1 MSVYD
6 SMNELERLR
15 KRNKLFTT
23 ILICAAILPFLS
35 MPYMW
40 ITEDTTLMMFFPIII
55 PVSVITVIVM
65 IFKLASSTYQF
76 KALYKKTFVSSV
88 LNDHFSNVM
97 YDWTRGFSENDV
109 KQFGLSKLGNRFRSE
124 DYLSATYNDIK
135 FQQADVTIEY
145 ESGSDENSSTT
156 TYFKGRMLAFEFP
169 KNNITSVQLHSKKFK
184 YPAKNPFGYNM
195 RRISMESDFFNK
207 TFDVTSANEHDA
219 FYVLTPHLMES
230 IQKIYEKYK
239 NVEMHFTG
247 NNLYVG
253 INGCN
258 DTFDAP
264 STKKLSY
271 PVEQERI
278 RKDIQD
284 IMDIID
290 TMTKTN

>member
-1 MSVYD
+1 
-6 SMNELERLR
+6 
-15 KRNKLFTT
+15 
-23 ILICAAILPFLS
+23 
-35 MPYMW
+35 
-40 ITEDTTLMMFFPIII
+40 
-55 PVSVITVIVM
+55 
-65 IFKLASSTYQF
+65 
-76 KALYKKTFVSSV
+76 
-88 LNDHFSNVM
+88 M

-195 RRISMESDFFNK
+195 KRISMESDFFNK

-290 TMTKTN
+290 TMTQTI